1 MPTSANIRQY
11 AGIVKEKAVLRN
23 IIRVNDD
30 IANQCY
36 AGKERLKIYLL
47 ILKKKIFELVK
58 NKGGKEYTPIDKV
71 VLEALDRISAAAK
84 TKGAVTGVPTG
95 FKDLDTY
102 LSGLQQSDFIL
113 VAARPSMGK
122 TAFVLN
128 VAEKCGYQ
136 AADYNSCI
144 RSLEMSNVQLVNRML
159 SLESTVDGTRQERT
173 SGF

>member
-1 MPTSANIRQY
+1 MRVLLRKKQY
-11 AGIVKEKAVLRN
+11 SGN

-36 AGKERLKIYLL
+36 AGKEKTED
-47 ILKKKIFELVK
+47 ILADTEKKIFELVK

-102 LSGLQQSDFIL
+102 LSS
-113 VAARPSMGK
+113 AAVR
-122 TAFVLN
+122 F
-128 VAEKCGYQ
+128 Y
-136 AADYNSCI
+136 SCC
-144 RSLEMSNVQLVNRML
+144 SQTFN
-159 SLESTVDGTRQERT
+159 G
-173 SGF
+173 